1 MDTINDKGYYVGSEV
16 QWGTEDVEAI
26 AVNNFGL
33 HLSNTDLRR
42 VLTAS
47 LQDNEWLM
55 ERFRDAISDTI
66 LHMIEHGELRTCLQW
81 SKVDIIT
88 QGKHQGLDIDDKQ
101 ASELLNGFF
110 KDNNEHII
118 EVINTAMAE
127 YVRAKHNKQ

>member
-1 MDTINDKGYYVGSEV
+1 MESINDKGYYVGSEV

-26 AVNNFGL
+26 ATNEFGL
-33 HLSNTDLRR
+33 HLSNTDLKR

-55 ERFRDAISDTI
+55 ERFNDAISDTI
-66 LHMIEHGELRTCLQW
+66 LHMIEQGELRTCLQW

-101 ASELLNGFF
+101 AGELLNSFF
-110 KDNNEHII
+110 KENNDHII

-127 YVRAKHNKQ
+127 YVRENYKKQ